1 MGDNMKVKENILNIR
16 IFGLSIFIAGLL
28 TLLGL
33 EWYLRTSTTP
43 SLTPGYK
50 RSHFER
56 IYELVPNYEGKT
68 YEAVLKFN
76 SLGIRDYEKPILK
89 DAYRIAIFGDSIT
102 FGQGVELKNTFAKIL
117 EQQLNEYYKTKPQ
130 IQVFNFGVPSYN
142 TIYEYLY
149 LKDSYQKYKPN
160 LVILQY
166 TAEDDSISSH
176 KNQYQFISF
185 IKDIAQQ
192 FYIYQFF
199 VSNIYSLM
207 DSSTAHKS
215 SNIYSNDNEGWLE
228 TQKTFKDIKQFA
240 KENNFQLLFALYV
253 NKLKDPIVKK
263 IKQAVKNAEIEN
275 VVLID
280 DFFHEVKGQEQL
292 LWLKSDDN
300 HFSKLAHQLTA
311 KGIYQYLIDQ
321 EIINHGKKINSISD

>member
-1 MGDNMKVKENILNIR
+1 MKV
-16 IFGLSIFIAGLL
+16 FAFSIFIAGLL

-33 EWYLRTSTTP
+33 EWYLRTSSIP

-50 RSHFER
+50 RSHYER

-76 SLGIRDYEKPILK
+76 SLGIRDYERSILE

-117 EQQLNEYYKTKPQ
+117 ERQLNEHYKTNQKIQ
-130 IQVFNFGVPSYN
+130 IFNFGVPGYN
-142 TIYEYLY
+142 TLSEYLY

-166 TAEDDSISSH
+166 TAEDDSISYH
-176 KNQYQFISF
+176 KNQYKFISF

-199 VSNIYSLM
+199 VSKLYSIM
-207 DSSTAHKS
+207 DYSTANK
-215 SNIYSNDNEGWLE
+215 SNIYSDDNEDWLQ
-228 TQKTFKDIKQFA
+228 TQKNFKNIKQFA
-240 KENNFQLLFALYV
+240 EENNFQLLFALYV
-253 NKLKDPIVKK
+253 NKFKDPIVKK
-263 IKQAVKNAEIEN
+263 IKQAIKNAEIKN
-275 VVLID
+275 IVLID
-280 DFFHEVKGQEQL
+280 AFFHEVKEKKQL
-292 LWLKSDDN
+292 LWLKSDDD

-311 KGIYQYLIDQ
+311 KGIYQYLIDK
-321 EIINHGKKINSISD
+321 EVTNDGKKINFISD

>member
-1 MGDNMKVKENILNIR
+1 M
-16 IFGLSIFIAGLL
+16 IFIKISRREYGSRVIFACSIFIAGLL

-33 EWYLRTSTTP
+33 EWYLKTSTTP

-50 RSHFER
+50 RSHSER

-68 YEAVLKFN
+68 YDAILKFN
-76 SLGIRDYEKPILK
+76 SLGLRDYDRPILK

-117 EQQLNEYYKTKPQ
+117 EQQLNEHYKTKFQ

-142 TIYEYLY
+142 TLSEYLY
-149 LKDSYQKYKPN
+149 LKDSYHRYKPD
-160 LVILQY
+160 LVIFQY
-166 TAEDDSISSH
+166 TAEDDLISSD
-176 KNQYQFISF
+176 KNQYKFISF

-192 FYIYQFF
+192 LYIYQFF
-199 VSNIYSLM
+199 VSNIDSLINKTTT
-207 DSSTAHKS
+207 DK
-215 SNIYSNDNEGWLE
+215 SNIYSDNSQAWLK
-228 TQKTFKDIKQFA
+228 TQNIFKDIKQFA
-240 KENNFQLLFALYV
+240 EEKNFQLLFALYV
-253 NKLKDPIVKK
+253 NNDSIVKK
-263 IKQAVKNAEIEN
+263 INNAVKNAEIDN

-280 DFFHEVKGQEQL
+280 DFFNEVKANKQL
-292 LWLKSDDN
+292 LWLKSDDH

-321 EIINHGKKINSISD
+321 EIISNGKKINSISD

>member
-1 MGDNMKVKENILNIR
+1 MIFINISRREYSSRL
-16 IFGLSIFIAGLL
+16 IFACSIFIAGLL

-33 EWYLRTSTTP
+33 EWYLKTSTTP
-43 SLTPGYK
+43 SLTLGYK
-50 RSHFER
+50 RSHSER

-68 YEAVLKFN
+68 YDAILKFN
-76 SLGIRDYEKPILK
+76 SLGIRDYERPILK
-89 DAYRIAIFGDSIT
+89 DAYRIGIFGDSIT

-117 EQQLNEYYKTKPQ
+117 ELQLNEHYKTKPQ

-142 TIYEYLY
+142 TINEYIY
-149 LKDSYQKYKPN
+149 LKDSYQKYKPD

-176 KNQYQFISF
+176 KKQYKFISF

-192 FYIYQFF
+192 FYIYQFL

-207 DSSTAHKS
+207 DYSTDHKS

-228 TQKTFKDIKQFA
+228 TQKAFKDIKQFA
-240 KENNFQLLFALYV
+240 EENNFQLLFALYV
-253 NKLKDPIVKK
+253 NKYKDPIVRK
-263 IKQAVKNAEIEN
+263 IKNAVKNAQIDN

-280 DFFHEVKGQEQL
+280 NFFHEVKEKEQL
-292 LWLKSDDN
+292 LWLKSDDH

-311 KGIYQYLIDQ
+311 KGIYQYLIDK
-321 EIINHGKKINSISD
+321 EITNHGKKINSISD